1 MHINLSLETIL
12 ILFAIL
18 ASNGIIY
25 SLTFFNLNKPNSS
38 ENISEIR
45 NNTTK
50 EVLAPTLLIA
60 SNPLW
65 LTSSESS
72 ASSETNVSQV
82 IFDNEDEDIVEG
94 TMSQTQN
101 SNLSDTNE
109 GIMSQTQNWNI
120 SSTNEGTIPSN
131 LDQFTSLDSIT
142 ILNSQ
147 TVEEWR
153 EIVLDLHELPIN
165 TPAGILQQ
173 VKFEELN
180 ILYSQDIIQYAITQ
194 TELRLIIELI
204 PAMDL
209 FKPEINHLILT
220 IMAYYHL

>member
-45 NNTTK
+45 NNTK
-50 EVLAPTLLIA
+50 KDVLAPTLLIA

-94 TMSQTQN
+94 TMTQTQN